1 MAAAVF
7 NPNKDVSMKDF
18 KIRIESTQIW
28 LVDVSSNDLNNA
40 LEQAKK
46 IAISVMDQCEPNES
60 KYIVSREAINLDHS
74 I

>member
-40 LEQAKK
+40 LEEAKK
-46 IAISVMDQCEPNES
+46 IAISVMDQFEPNES
-60 KYIVSREAINLDHS
+60 KYIVRREAINLDHS